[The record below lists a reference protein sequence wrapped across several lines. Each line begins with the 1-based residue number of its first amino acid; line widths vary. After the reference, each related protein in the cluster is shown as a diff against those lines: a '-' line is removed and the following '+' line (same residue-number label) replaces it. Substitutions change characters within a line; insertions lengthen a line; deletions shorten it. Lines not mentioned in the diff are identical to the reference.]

1 MSQARDRCAFP
12 FRDPTLPV
20 EARVDDLLS
29 RMTLEEKVAQLGSY
43 WIGDLLT
50 GPGERAQFDKEKAS
64 KLLARGI
71 GQITRPAGGSELG
84 PAQVAAVVNALQRFL
99 IEETRL
105 GIPALI
111 HEECLSGFM
120 AKGATTFPQAIGMAA
135 TWDPDLIRRLSDIIR
150 QQMRATG
157 AHQGLAPLLD
167 VARDPR
173 WGRVEETF
181 GEDPY
186 LVAAIATAYIRG
198 LQSGYAGTSG
208 QNEPGR
214 HPGSSDP
221 AGDARRAPGLDGP
234 SGIVATVKH
243 FVAYPFSEGGRNC
256 APVHVGERELRDV
269 FLYPFEVAIKEAR
282 AVSLMNAYHDNDGE
296 PCAASRRLLTGILRH
311 EWGFDGYVVSDYGA
325 IDMLRSFHKV
335 AIDKKEAAVKALL
348 AGIDVELPGVD
359 CYGAPLI
366 EAVREG
372 ILPEA
377 AIDEAV
383 RRHLRYKFRL
393 GLFENPYV
401 DEGKVAQVFETPAQ
415 REVARQVARESI
427 VLLKNDPVDGS
438 KPLLPLSP
446 DIESIAVI
454 GPNADSTRNL
464 LGDYSFIAH
473 RSLGEEALPVVS
485 IRAGIEERVSPS
497 TRVLYAR
504 GCELTGDDTSGIPEA
519 VAVARQAQVAVIVV
533 GEKSGLGPTDTTGEG
548 RDAADLGLTGRQ
560 RELIRAV
567 WETGTPVVLVL
578 VNGRPL
584 ALEWEAAHLPAI
596 VEAWLPGEEG
606 GRAVADV
613 LFGDYN
619 PGGKLP
625 VSFPKSVGQV
635 PVYYNRR
642 PTAWGKYVLQD
653 SQPLFPFG
661 HGLSYTRF
669 EYANLRI
676 EPETVRLP
684 AGSGEAG
691 AGAGAGVEPAA
702 ILIECEVANV
712 GEVAGEEVVQ
722 LYVSDPVASVTRPV
736 QELKGFIRV
745 RLAPGERRQV
755 SFRLHLDQL
764 AFHDARLRRVIEPGK
779 YEVRVGA
786 SSQDIRLRGEFWL
799 HGPVLE
805 RPQLGHYFS
814 EVEVSMGK

>member
-1 MSQARDRCAFP
+1 MFR
-12 FRDPTLPV
+12 FRDPSLPV
-20 EARVDDLLS
+20 EERVNDLLC

-43 WIGDLLT
+43 WIGAVLA
-50 GPGERAQFDKEKAS
+50 GEGERAQFDREKAG

-71 GQITRPAGGSELG
+71 GQITRPAGGSELR
-84 PAQVAAVVNALQRFL
+84 PAQVAALVNTLQRYL
-99 IEETRL
+99 VEETRL

-120 AKGATTFPQAIGMAA
+120 ARGATTFPQAIGMAS
-135 TWDPDLIRRLSDIIR
+135 TWDPALIRRMAGIIR

-198 LQSGYAGTSG
+198 LQGSEAG
-208 QNEPGR
+208 R
-214 HPGSSDP
+214 GSLASQG
-221 AGDARRAPGLDGP
+221 GDAGQGQGCQGLDGAN
-234 SGIVATVKH
+234 GVVATVKH
-243 FVAYPFSEGGRNC
+243 FVGYPFSEGGRNC
-256 APVHVGERELRDV
+256 APVHVGERELRDT

-282 AVSLMNAYHDNDGE
+282 AGSLMNAYHDIDGE
-296 PCAASRRLLTGILRH
+296 PCAASRRLLSDILRG
-311 EWGFDGYVVSDYGA
+311 EWGFDGYVVSDYAA

-335 AIDKKEAAVKALL
+335 AADKKEAAVTALM

-366 EAVREG
+366 AAVREE

-377 AIDEAV
+377 VVDEAV
-383 RRHLRYKFRL
+383 RRHLRYKFKL

-401 DEGKVAQVFETPAQ
+401 DEGRVAEVFETPGQ

-427 VLLKNDPVDGS
+427 VLLKNEPAGNGPAANGRADASRPI
-438 KPLLPLSP
+438 LPLSP

-454 GPNADSTRNL
+454 GPNADSSRNL
-464 LGDYSFIAH
+464 LGDYAFIAH
-473 RSLGEEALPVVS
+473 RSLGQEALRVVS
-485 IRAGIEERVSPS
+485 VLEGIRERVSPQ

-504 GCELTGDDTSGIPEA
+504 GCELTGEERSGIAEA
-519 VAVARQAQVAVIVV
+519 VAAARQVQVAVVVV
-533 GEKSGLGPTDTTGEG
+533 GEKSGLGPTDTIGEG
-548 RDAADLGLTGRQ
+548 RDAADLCLTGVQ
-560 RELIRAV
+560 RELVRAI
-567 WETGTPVVLVL
+567 WGTGTPVVLVL

-606 GRAVADV
+606 GRAVADI

-625 VSFPKSVGQV
+625 VSFPKAVGQV

-642 PTAWGKYVLQD
+642 PTSWGKYVLQD

-669 EYANLRI
+669 EYGNLRI
-676 EPETVRLP
+676 EPETVELP
-684 AGSGEAG
+684 AESGAADAGSDAAG
-691 AGAGAGVEPAA
+691 AGAGAAAEPAA
-702 ILIECEVANV
+702 VLIQCEVANV
-712 GEVAGEEVVQ
+712 GDLAGEEVVQ
-722 LYVSDPVASVTRPV
+722 LYISDPVASVTRPV
-736 QELKGFIRV
+736 KELKGFIRV
-745 RLAPGERRQV
+745 RLLPGERRRV
-755 SFRLHLDQL
+755 SFRLYVDQL
-764 AFHDARLRRVIEPGK
+764 AFHDAALRRVVEPGK
-779 YEVRVGA
+779 MRVYVGS
-786 SSQDIRLRGEFWL
+786 SSQDIRLEGEFDL
-799 HGPVLE
+799 VGVIASVPSP
-805 RPQLGHYFS
+805 RRFFS
-814 EVEVSMGK
+814 EIEVK